1 MTTILVPVDGSRQSM
16 NAVEAALDFADYQ
29 PFDRLVLL
37 NVQVPI
43 VRGRSFMT
51 DADVLAI
58 YKAEA
63 DRAFEDACKTLEA
76 RGVRFEALAQPGPVA
91 ETIVRVAGEIGAD
104 HIYMGTRGYGAA
116 ISAMLGSVAGKVVGL
131 SDLPVTLVN

>member
-1 MTTILVPVDGSRQSM
+1 MTTILVPVDGSRPSM
-16 NAVEAALDFADYQ
+16 NAVQAVLDFADHQ

-43 VRGRSFMT
+43 VRGRSFMN
-51 DADVLAI
+51 DGDVLAI

-63 DRAFEDACKTLEA
+63 ERAFDGACSALEA
-76 RGVRFEALAQPGPVA
+76 KGVQFEVCARPGPVA
-91 ETIVRVAGEIGAD
+91 ETIVLVAEEIGAD

-116 ISAMLGSVAGKVVGL
+116 VSAMLGSVAGKVVSL